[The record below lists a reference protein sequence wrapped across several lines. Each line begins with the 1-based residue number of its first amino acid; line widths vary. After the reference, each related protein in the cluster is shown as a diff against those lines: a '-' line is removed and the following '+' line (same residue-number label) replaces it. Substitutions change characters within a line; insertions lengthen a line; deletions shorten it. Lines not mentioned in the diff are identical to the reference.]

1 VALLDSDLLTLPTV
15 GCLSGSFFAVASGA
29 SSDALTL
36 QHVGAGL
43 LFGVTLLGWY
53 IFLALVLQ
61 AVDFPLSLPLGD
73 LSTRIPGRRGFG
85 AGTEKV

>member
-1 VALLDSDLLTLPTV
+1 MSTVTNAPQRLLYLLTLLQV
-15 GCLSGSFFAVASGA
+15 GCLSGSFFAVAKGA
-29 SSDALTL
+29 SNALTV

-61 AVDFPLSLPLGD
+61 AVDFPFSLPLGD
-73 LSTRIPGRRGFG
+73 LSTRIPGPEGSG
-85 AGTEKV
+85 